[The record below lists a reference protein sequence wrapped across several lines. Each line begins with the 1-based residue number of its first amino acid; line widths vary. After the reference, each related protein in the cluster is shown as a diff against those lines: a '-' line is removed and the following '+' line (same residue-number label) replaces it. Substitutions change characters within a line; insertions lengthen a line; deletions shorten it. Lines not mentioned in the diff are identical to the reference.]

1 MTRRDDLRQK
11 ALANLQEFEVLIKDG
26 HFDYGNG
33 YHGQVYLNPHRM
45 FRQPSL
51 IWRLG
56 QDLIEIL
63 PEPIVSATDVVAG
76 PVMGGALLAHTIA
89 GLLDSRRSLSV
100 APTSFAPLSLDP
112 SGGHVLRPFY
122 RTVVAG
128 KRVLIADDVRNT
140 GKTFE
145 RAKAVIE
152 EAGGTVLATIQIYD
166 RLEAI
171 VDLGVPNI
179 ALAGY
184 RAPENYPAAD
194 CPLCKSGMP
203 ITSF

>member
-1 MTRRDDLRQK
+1 MNRRDALRQK

-33 YHGQVYLNPHRM
+33 YHGQVYLNPHRI

-100 APTSFAPLSLDP
+100 PPTSFAPLSLDP
-112 SGGHVLRPFY
+112 SGGLVLRPFY
-122 RTVVAG
+122 QSVVAG

-171 VDLGVPNI
+171 VDLGVPNV

-194 CPLCKSGMP
+194 CPLCKSGVP

>member
-1 MTRRDDLRQK
+1 MAKGYWINMFRS
-11 ALANLQEFEVLIKDG
+11 IKDPAKV
-26 HFDYGNG
+26 DAYRK
-33 YHGQVYLNPHRM
+33 L
-45 FRQPSL
+45 
-51 IWRLG
+51 
-56 QDLIEIL
+56 
-63 PEPIVSATDVVAG
+63 AG

-100 APTSFAPLSLDP
+100 PPTSFAPLSLDP
-112 SGGHVLRPFY
+112 SGGLVLRPFY
-122 RTVVAG
+122 QSVVAG

-171 VDLGVPNI
+171 VELGVPNI

-194 CPLCKSGMP
+194 CPLCKSGVP

>member
-1 MTRRDDLRQK
+1 MTRRDDLRRK

-33 YHGQVYLNPHRM
+33 YHGPVYLNPHRM

-100 APTSFAPLSLDP
+100 PPTSFAPLSLDS
-112 SGGHVLRPFY
+112 SGGLVLRPFY
-122 RTVVAG
+122 QSVVAG

-152 EAGGTVLATIQIYD
+152 EAGGTVLATIEIYD

-194 CPLCKSGMP
+194 CPLCKSGEP